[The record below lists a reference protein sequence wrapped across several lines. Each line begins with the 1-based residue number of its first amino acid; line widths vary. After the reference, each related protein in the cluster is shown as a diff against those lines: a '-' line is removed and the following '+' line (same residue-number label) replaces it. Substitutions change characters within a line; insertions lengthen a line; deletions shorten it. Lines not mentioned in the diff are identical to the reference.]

1 MENISSDERKL
12 IIEALLFTGSV
23 QVFSEHTDEDSKKM
37 VDIAKKL
44 NTGHNVELNS
54 IYFLVEK
61 EYEETYA
68 SGIVESFPNV
78 PQVGIK
84 DIMG

>member
-23 QVFSEHTDEDSKKM
+23 QVFQEHTDADSKKM

-44 NTGHNVELNS
+44 NAGHNVDLNC
-54 IYFLVEK
+54 IYFLVET

-68 SGIVESFPNV
+68 SDIVESFPNV

-84 DIMG
+84 EIMG